1 LELLLYISQYKRKDS
16 KRLKILKIKE
26 KKLLQQINKSK
37 LVPFVYQIK
46 KRKKKLFV
54 QQEFKSNETLCN
66 QGMVIHPFNQSIK
79 WQFHRYIHIHSL
91 KLRSTTAII
100 AAI

>member
-16 KRLKILKIKE
+16 KRIKILKIKE

-46 KRKKKLFV
+46 KRKKKKLFV
-54 QQEFKSNETLCN
+54 QQEFKSHETLCN
-66 QGMVIHPFNQSIK
+66 QGMVIHQLNGNFIDT
-79 WQFHRYIHIHSL
+79 YIYIY
-91 KLRSTTAII
+91 IV
-100 AAI
+100 